1 MKKIS
6 FYNIGCKV
14 NYADLSAIRDQF
26 SRNGYDVVEYGDESD
41 IVLINTCT
49 VTQHADSDARKI
61 IRRTRRNQP
70 EAFIGVLGCYAQL
83 KPGELSQIEGVD
95 AIFGTAEKF
104 HIPEYIESIER
115 NGSSRIFCSGVD
127 ILDFESSYSGDTDS
141 RTRAIFK
148 LQDGCDY
155 NCSYC
160 TIPLARG
167 KSRSMD
173 FDKIIPAVNELANS
187 GYKEIVLS
195 GINLGEYRA
204 PTGET
209 FEDVLELL
217 SANNNGTRYRISSIE
232 PNLVNHNIINTVAES
247 DNICPHFHIPLQSG
261 SPDILKLM
269 RRRYKSSRYESL
281 VYEIRD
287 KMPDASIGGDVIT
300 GFPGESEEHFV
311 ESYRF
316 IEKLPM
322 SYLHVFSYS
331 ERDNTDASTLN
342 GKVNPKEKNERTNK
356 LRQLSDDKKRT
367 FIKSQIGKEI
377 LVIAENWDEVTKI
390 AEGWSEHYIR
400 VRFSSDENIY
410 NQSCK
415 VQLSS
420 DDGLTAKGIIL

>member
-14 NYADLSAIRDQF
+14 NYADLSAISDQF
-26 SRNGYDVVEYGDESD
+26 SRKGYDVVEYGRESD

-49 VTQHADSDARKI
+49 VTQNADSDARKI

-70 EAFIGVLGCYAQL
+70 DAFIGVLGCYAQL
-83 KPGELSQIEGVD
+83 KPGELAQIEGID

-141 RTRAIFK
+141 RTRAIIK

-173 FDKIIPAVNELANS
+173 FDKILPAVNDLAKS

-204 PTGET
+204 STGET
-209 FEDVLELL
+209 FEDVLGLL
-217 SANNNGTRYRISSIE
+217 SANDNGTRYRISSIE
-232 PNLVNHNIINTVAES
+232 PNLVNHKIINIVADSE
-247 DNICPHFHIPLQSG
+247 NICPHFHIPLQSG

-269 RRRYKSSRYESL
+269 RRRYKSTRYESL
-281 VYEIRD
+281 VYEIKDRI
-287 KMPDASIGGDVIT
+287 PDACIGGDVIT
-300 GFPGESEEHFV
+300 GFPGESSEHFD
-311 ESYRF
+311 ETYRF
-316 IEKLPM
+316 VEKLPM

-331 ERDNTDASTLN
+331 ERDNTDASTLI
-342 GKVNPKEKNERTNK
+342 GKVSPKDKNKRTNQ
-356 LRQLSDDKKRT
+356 LRVLSDEKKND
-367 FIKSQIGKEI
+367 FIKSQIGKEQT
-377 LVIAENWDEVTKI
+377 VIAEWWDKETKL
-390 AEGWSEHYIR
+390 AEGWSGNYIR
-400 VRFSSDENIY
+400 VKFHSDENIY
-410 NQSCK
+410 NKFSRVRLNSCE
-415 VQLSS
+415 
-420 DDGLTAKGIIL
+420 GLIADGIIL

>member
-14 NYADLSAIRDQF
+14 NYADLSAISDQF
-26 SRNGYDVVEYGDESD
+26 SRKGYDVVEYGSESD

-49 VTQHADSDARKI
+49 VTQNADSDARKI

-70 EAFIGVLGCYAQL
+70 DAFIGVLGCYAQL
-83 KPGELSQIEGVD
+83 KPGELAQIEGID

-127 ILDFESSYSGDTDS
+127 ILDFESSFSGDTDS
-141 RTRAIFK
+141 RTRAIIK

-173 FDKIIPAVNELANS
+173 FDKILPSVNDLAKS

-204 PTGET
+204 STGET

-232 PNLVNHNIINTVAES
+232 PNLVNHKILKIVAES
-247 DNICPHFHIPLQSG
+247 ENICPHFHIPLQSG

-269 RRRYKSSRYESL
+269 RRRYKSTRYESL
-281 VYEIRD
+281 VYEIKD
-287 KMPDASIGGDVIT
+287 ILPDACIGGDVIT
-300 GFPGESEEHFV
+300 GFPGESFEHFD
-311 ESYRF
+311 ETYRF
-316 IEKLPM
+316 VDKLPM

-331 ERDNTDASTLN
+331 ERDNTDASNLI
-342 GKVNPKEKNERTNK
+342 GKVNPKDKNKRTNQ
-356 LRQLSDDKKRT
+356 LRVLSDKKKDD
-367 FIKSQIGKEI
+367 FIKSQIGKEQT
-377 LVIAENWDEVTKI
+377 VIAEWWHKDTKL
-390 AEGWSEHYIR
+390 AEGWSGNYIR
-400 VRFSSDENIY
+400 VKFSSDEDIY
-410 NQSCK
+410 NKFSRVRLNSCE
-415 VQLSS
+415 
-420 DDGLTAKGIIL
+420 GLIANGIIL

>member
-14 NYADLSAIRDQF
+14 NYSDLSSIRDQF
-26 SRNGYDVVEYGDESD
+26 SRKGYDVVEYGNESD

-49 VTQHADSDARKI
+49 VTQNADSDARKI

-70 EAFIGVLGCYAQL
+70 DAFIGVLGCYAQL
-83 KPGELSQIEGVD
+83 KPGELSQIEGID

-127 ILDFESSYSGDTDS
+127 ILDFESSFSGDSDS
-141 RTRAIFK
+141 RTRAIIK

-173 FDKIIPAVNELANS
+173 FDKILPAVDELAKS

-204 PTGET
+204 PTGES
-209 FEDVLELL
+209 FEDLLGLL
-217 SANNNGTRYRISSIE
+217 SANDNGTRYRISSIE
-232 PNLVNHNIINTVAES
+232 PNLVTQKIINTVAES
-247 DNICPHFHIPLQSG
+247 VNICHHFHIPLQSG
-261 SPDILKLM
+261 SPEILKLM
-269 RRRYKSSRYESL
+269 RRRYKSSRYESF
-281 VYEIRD
+281 VHEIKDRI
-287 KMPDASIGGDVIT
+287 PDACIGGDVIT
-300 GFPGESEEHFV
+300 GFPGESPEHFD
-311 ESYRF
+311 ETYTF

-331 ERDNTDASTLN
+331 ERDNTDASKLVS
-342 GKVNPKEKNERTNK
+342 KVSTKDKSYRTNQ
-356 LRQLSDDKKRT
+356 LRLLSDSKRID
-367 FIKSQIGKEI
+367 FIRTQIGKEQT
-377 LVIAENWDEVTKI
+377 VIAESWAEETKL
-390 AEGWSEHYIR
+390 AEGWSGNY
-400 VRFSSDENIY
+400 VRIQVRSDENIY
-410 NQSCK
+410 NQTCNVLLNSHAG
-415 VQLSS
+415 QM
-420 DDGLTAKGIIL
+420 AQGIIL